1 MSKGLAEFGVRK
13 PVVVNLL
20 MAALIFGGL
29 VASTTLRKQF
39 FPETDPDTVSITLPY
54 PGAAPEEV
62 ESSLAI
68 KIEDALRGIDE
79 IKEISTTV
87 AEGGGGIIVKFKEGV
102 DVDAGLKDIE
112 REIDALQDLPDEA
125 EEITSQLIEPRLPV
139 IRVVL
144 SGIED
149 PVAMKKAARAVRD
162 DLRSLPDM
170 GEILIGGTRDYEIS
184 IDVDPVAMLQYGLS
198 LPRIS
203 QTIREWMTE
212 IPGGTIK
219 HDTGNVSLRT
229 LGVEERAQAIKQIP
243 LLAGPDG
250 TFVTVDDVATV
261 NEGFVDSDLEARYN
275 NQPATSLTIFKTGDQ
290 DIVKMAQMIRAYVA
304 GRSGEPYDYNTFEKA
319 QKAASD
325 IGELFGN
332 PPRDLQQSNNWKAWE
347 IGAQGQRPL
356 PAGAQVNATT
366 DLARFVEG
374 RLDLLTRNAI
384 YGSILVFA
392 TLLIFL
398 NWRAAMWVGVGLATA
413 ICGTLILMASFDIT
427 LNLLTMF
434 GLIVVLGLLVDD
446 AIVVS
451 ENIQSH
457 HDDSG
462 EGPIR
467 SAINGT
473 NEVFWP
479 VIATVLTSI
488 VAFLPLTFI
497 KGQIGTLLGALPMV
511 VACALAMSL
520 IESLLILPSH
530 MAHSLKRRDVQK
542 PNRLSQKI
550 KDYEQWRDTLL
561 MQRLIPAFGRMQAG
575 LLRVRYLTLAVALA
589 VLIGSFGMVAGERLG
604 FNFMPTDDA
613 ESFVIE
619 VRMPIGTPIHAT
631 RKIVKRIES
640 AALAEDEVK
649 SIESLIGASNN
660 LETGTANAPATH
672 IAQIFVELKPVE
684 ERERTSPQVTS
695 AIRKGLQGKIDEVER
710 ISYMQ
715 QSGGPGGA
723 DVTIRLISADSQVLH
738 DATAD
743 VKKLLMEYDQLY
755 DVADDANLGQDERE
769 VLVHPDAAMLGMNNG
784 EINRQLR
791 GFLFGL
797 ESHTFADREEDI
809 DVRVR
814 LDEATRGSLTQIQNA
829 WLVGP
834 QGEPIPMREMVS
846 IEDSSTYA
854 SINRVDRKRSVTV
867 TAAADA
873 NASPEQIVAELR
885 QPPKDKNNKVIKDEN
900 GNPLPSKLD
909 LIEAKYPGL
918 EIEFAGRQEQ
928 MADAFGSL
936 PYGFAAALA
945 MIYVILAWL
954 FQSYFQPLLVMC
966 VVPFATIGLIWGHL
980 LLGFDLTF
988 LSLIGFVALSGIVV
1002 NDSLILVQ
1010 FFNMKR
1016 GEGVPVY
1023 EALVA
1028 AGQARFRAI
1037 MLTTITT
1044 VLGLTP
1050 LILETSFQARFL
1062 IPMAISIA
1070 AGLISATIMILVV
1083 LPCIILAFDD
1093 LKRLLFLLWHGETM
1107 PDNAAHEGVY
1117 AGERDPE
1124 PA

>member
-1 MSKGLAEFGVRK
+1 MNLGISEFGVRK
-13 PVVVNLL
+13 PVVANLL
-20 MAALIFGGL
+20 MAALIVGGL

-39 FPETDPDTVSITLPY
+39 FPETDPDTATIAMPY

-68 KIEDALRGIDE
+68 KVEDALRGIDE
-79 IKEISTTV
+79 VDEIRTTV
-87 AEGGGGIIVKFKEGV
+87 AESGGGITVKFKEGV
-102 DVDAGLKDIE
+102 DVDKAMEDVD
-112 REIDALQDLPDEA
+112 REIDALQDLPTEA
-125 EEITSQLIEPRLPV
+125 EEITTQLIEPRLPV

-144 SGIED
+144 AGIED
-149 PVAMKKAARAVRD
+149 PYAMKQAIRTVRD

-170 GEILIGGTRDYEIS
+170 GEILIGGTRAYEIS
-184 IDVDPVAMLQYGLS
+184 LDVDPVAMLEYGLS

-203 QTIREWMTE
+203 QTIRDWMTE

-229 LGVEERAQAIKQIP
+229 LGVEERADAIRQIP
-243 LLAGPDG
+243 LIAAEDG
-250 TFVTVDDVATV
+250 TVITVGEIATV
-261 NEGFVDSDLEARYN
+261 TEGFVDSDLEARYDN
-275 NQPATSLTIFKTGDQ
+275 KPATSLTIFKVGDQ
-290 DIVKMAQMIRAYVA
+290 DIVKMAQMVRAYVD
-304 GRSGEPYDYNTFEKA
+304 GRSGVPYELTIADQLTKLA
-319 QKAASD
+319 TQRRPGGPSKSD
-325 IGELFGN
+325 T
-332 PPRDLQQSNNWKAWE
+332 QQAWE
-347 IGAQGQRPL
+347 LGAGSLKPL
-356 PAGAQVNATT
+356 PNGASIHATT

-384 YGSILVFA
+384 YGAMLVFL

-398 NWRAAMWVGVGLATA
+398 NWRAAMWVGIGLSTA
-413 ICGTLILMASFDIT
+413 ICGTLILMSAMDVT

-446 AIVVS
+446 AIVVA

-462 EGPIR
+462 ESPTK
-467 SAINGT
+467 SAINGA

-479 VIATVLTSI
+479 VVATVLTSI

-497 KGQIGTLLGALPMV
+497 KGQIGTLLGALPVV

-530 MAHSLKRRDVQK
+530 MGHSLEKGERAK
-542 PNRLSQKI
+542 KTRLSRWLQS
-550 KDYEQWRDTLL
+550 YEAWRDKLINE
-561 MQRLIPAFGRMQAG
+561 RVIPAFGRMQAS
-575 LLRVRYLTLAVALA
+575 LLRVRYLTLAIAVS
-589 VLIGSFGMVAGERLG
+589 VLIASAGMVAGERLA
-604 FNFMPTDDA
+604 FNFMPSDDA
-613 ESFVIE
+613 ESFVIDI
-619 VRMPIGTPIHAT
+619 RMPIGTPVEAT
-631 RKIVKRIES
+631 RNVVQRIEQVVLQ
-640 AALAEDEVK
+640 ADEVK
-649 SIESLIGASNN
+649 SMESLIGGSND
-660 LETGTANAPATH
+660 LETGSSNAPASH
-672 IAQIFVELKPVE
+672 VAQVFVELKPVE
-684 ERERTSPQVTS
+684 ERSRTSPQVTS
-695 AIRKGLQGKIDEVER
+695 EIRKTLQGQIDDVER

-715 QSGGPGGA
+715 QAGGPGGP
-723 DVTIRLISADSQVLH
+723 DVTIQLTSESPEQLRA
-738 DATAD
+738 ATGD
-743 VKKLLMEYDQLY
+743 VKKLLLEYDELF
-755 DVADDANLGQDERE
+755 DVADDANLGQSERK
-769 VLVHPDAAMLGMNNG
+769 VKVFPDAATLGMNNR
-784 EINRQLR
+784 EINTQLR

-797 ESHTFADREEDI
+797 EAHTFAEREEDI

-814 LDEATRGSLTQIQNA
+814 INEDMRGSLTQVQNA
-829 WLVGP
+829 WLVDP
-834 QGEPIPMREMVS
+834 QGRPVPMRELVE

-854 SINRVDRKRSVTV
+854 SINRVDRKRAVTV

-873 NASPEQIVAELR
+873 DASPEQIVAELR
-885 QPPKDKNNKVIKDEN
+885 QPPKDDEGN
-900 GNPLPSKLD
+900 VLTDAQGNPLPSKLD

-918 EIEFAGRQEQ
+918 EIGFAGRQEQ

-936 PYGFAAALA
+936 PYGFAAALV

-980 LLGFDLTF
+980 ALGFDLTF

-1016 GEGVPVY
+1016 AEGMSVY
-1023 EALVA
+1023 DALVA

-1070 AGLISATIMILVV
+1070 AGLISATVMILVV
-1083 LPCIILAFDD
+1083 LPCIILVFDD
-1093 LKRLLFLLWHGETM
+1093 IKGVLYFLWYGEKRD
-1107 PDNAAHEGVY
+1107 PDHKPEGTY
-1117 AGERDPE
+1117 AGSVET
-1124 PA
+1124 A

>member
-1 MSKGLAEFGVRK
+1 MNLGISEFGVRK
-13 PVVVNLL
+13 PVVANLL
-20 MAALIFGGL
+20 MAALIIGGL

-39 FPETDPDTVSITLPY
+39 FPETDPDTATISLPY

-68 KIEDALRGIDE
+68 KVEDALRGIDE
-79 IKEISTTV
+79 VDEIRTTV
-87 AEGGGGIIVKFKEGV
+87 AEGGGGITVKFKEGV
-102 DVDAGLKDIE
+102 DVDAAMEDVD
-112 REIDALQDLPDEA
+112 REIDALQDLPEEA
-125 EEITSQLIEPRLPV
+125 EEITTQLIEPRLPV

-144 SGIED
+144 AGVED
-149 PVAMKKAARAVRD
+149 DYAMKQAIRTVRD

-170 GEILIGGTRDYEIS
+170 GEILIGGTRGYEIN
-184 IDVDPVAMLQYGLS
+184 IDVDPVAMLEYGLS

-203 QTIREWMTE
+203 QTIRDWMTE

-219 HDTGNVSLRT
+219 HNTGNVSLRT
-229 LGVEERAQAIKQIP
+229 LGVEERAITIRQIP
-243 LLAGPDG
+243 LLAREDG
-250 TFVTVDDVATV
+250 TIITVGEVATV
-261 NEGFVDSDLEARYN
+261 TEGFVDSDLEARYD
-275 NQPATSLTIFKTGDQ
+275 NQPATSLTIFKVGDQ
-290 DIVKMAQMIRAYVA
+290 DIVHMAQMVRAYVD
-304 GRSGEPYDYNTFEKA
+304 GRNGIPYELTIQEQVQQLATRRKSDGPSK
-319 QKAASD
+319 SD
-325 IGELFGN
+325 IQE
-332 PPRDLQQSNNWKAWE
+332 AWE
-347 IGAQGQRPL
+347 LGAQALKPL
-356 PAGAQVNATT
+356 PEGASIHATT

-384 YGSILVFA
+384 YGAMLVFL
-392 TLLIFL
+392 TLLVFL
-398 NWRAAMWVGVGLATA
+398 NWRAAMWVGVGLSTA
-413 ICGTLILMASFDIT
+413 ICGTLILMSAMDIT

-457 HDDSG
+457 HDDSH
-462 EGPIR
+462 ETPTR
-467 SAINGT
+467 SAINGA

-479 VIATVLTSI
+479 VVATVLTSI

-497 KGQIGTLLGALPMV
+497 KGQIGTLLGALPVV

-530 MAHSLKRRDVQK
+530 MGHSLEKRDKKRSNRFTRALKAYEDGRDRIMNERV
-542 PNRLSQKI
+542 
-550 KDYEQWRDTLL
+550 
-561 MQRLIPAFGRMQAG
+561 IPAFGRMQAH
-575 LLRVRYLTLAVALA
+575 LLHTRYFTLAIAIA
-589 VLIGSFGMVAGERLG
+589 VLVGSFGMVAGERLP
-604 FNFMPTDDA
+604 FNFMPADDA
-613 ESFVIE
+613 ESFVID
-619 VRMPIGTPIHAT
+619 VRMPIGTPVHVT
-631 RKIVKRIES
+631 RDVVQRIE
-640 AALAEDEVK
+640 AVVLDERPEVK
-649 SIESLIGASNN
+649 SIESLIGGSND
-660 LETGTANAPATH
+660 LETGTSNAPASH
-672 IAQIFVELKPVE
+672 VAQVFVELEAVE
-684 ERERTSPQVTS
+684 KRSRTSPQITT
-695 AIRKGLQGKIDEVER
+695 AIRKKLQGKIDDVER

-715 QSGGPGGA
+715 QAGGPGGP
-723 DVTIRLISADSQVLH
+723 DVTIRLTSESPEQLRL
-738 DATAD
+738 ATGE
-743 VKKLLMEYDQLY
+743 VKKLLMEYDELF
-755 DVADDANLGQDERE
+755 DVADDANLGQSERKIY
-769 VLVHPDAAMLGMNNG
+769 VYPDAATLGMNNR
-784 EINRQLR
+784 EINTQLR

-797 ESHTFADREEDI
+797 EAHTFAEREEDI

-814 LDEATRGSLTQIQNA
+814 IDEETRGSLTQVQNA
-829 WLVGP
+829 WLVDP
-834 QGEPIPMREMVS
+834 QGRPVPMRELVE

-854 SINRVDRKRSVTV
+854 SINRVDRKRAVTV

-873 NASPEQIVAELR
+873 DASPEQIVAELR
-885 QPPKDKNNKVIKDEN
+885 QPPKDDDGKVLTDKD

-918 EIEFAGRQEQ
+918 EIGFGGRQEQ

-936 PYGFAAALA
+936 PYGFMAALV

-954 FQSYFQPLLVMC
+954 FQSYFQPILVMC

-1016 GEGVPVY
+1016 GEGMPAY
-1023 EALVA
+1023 DALVA

-1070 AGLISATIMILVV
+1070 AGLISATVMILVV

-1093 LKRLLFLLWHGETM
+1093 LKGVLHLLWHGEKRD
-1107 PDNAAHEGVY
+1107 PQHKPEGTY
-1117 AGERDPE
+1117 AGS
-1124 PA
+1124 AKTA

>member
-1 MSKGLAEFGVRK
+1 MNFGLSEFGVRK
-13 PVVVNLL
+13 PVVANLL
-20 MAALIFGGL
+20 MAALIVGGL

-39 FPETDPDTVSITLPY
+39 FPETEPDTATIALPY

-68 KIEDALRGIDE
+68 KVEDALRGIDE
-79 IKEISTTV
+79 VDEIRTTV
-87 AEGGGGIIVKFKEGV
+87 AEGGGGITIKFKEGV
-102 DVDAGLKDIE
+102 DVDAAMDDVK
-112 REIDALQDLPDEA
+112 REIDALQDLPNEA

-144 SGIED
+144 AGIED
-149 PVAMKKAARAVRD
+149 PYAMKKAIRMVRD

-170 GEILIGGTRDYEIS
+170 GEILIGGTRAYEIS
-184 IDVDPVAMLQYGLS
+184 LEVDPVAMLEFGLS

-203 QTIREWMTE
+203 QTIRDWMTE

-229 LGVEERAQAIKQIP
+229 LGVDERADAIRQIP
-243 LLAGPDG
+243 LIANEDG
-250 TFVTVDDVATV
+250 TVITVGEIATV
-261 NEGFVDSDLEARYN
+261 TEGFVDSDLEARYN
-275 NQPATSLTIFKTGDQ
+275 NQPATSLTIFKVGAQ
-290 DIVKMAQMIRAYVA
+290 DIVHMAKMVRAYVD
-304 GRSGEPYDYNTFEKA
+304 GRSGKPYQLTVADQLTQA
-319 QKAASD
+319 MTQRQPGGPSQSD
-325 IGELFGN
+325 T
-332 PPRDLQQSNNWKAWE
+332 QKAWE
-347 IGAQGQRPL
+347 LGASALKPL
-356 PAGAQVNATT
+356 PNGASIHATT

-384 YGSILVFA
+384 YGAMLVFL
-392 TLLIFL
+392 TLLVFL
-398 NWRAAMWVGVGLATA
+398 NWRAAMWVGVGLSTA
-413 ICGTLILMASFDIT
+413 ICGTLILMSVMDIT

-462 EGPIR
+462 ESPTQ
-467 SAINGT
+467 SAINGA

-479 VIATVLTSI
+479 VVATVLTSI

-497 KGQIGTLLGALPMV
+497 KGQIGTLLGALPVV

-530 MAHSLKRRDVQK
+530 MGHSLEKRDKKRS
-542 PNRLSQKI
+542 NRLTAGLKA
-550 KDYEQWRDTLL
+550 YEDWRDR
-561 MQRLIPAFGRMQAG
+561 MMNQRIIPAFGRMQAH
-575 LLRVRYLTLAVALA
+575 LLHTRYFTLAIAIA
-589 VLIGSFGMVAGERLG
+589 VLIASAGMVAGERLP

-613 ESFVIE
+613 ESFVID
-619 VRMPIGTPIHAT
+619 VRMPIGTPVDAT
-631 RKIVKRIES
+631 RRVVQRIE
-640 AALAEDEVK
+640 AVVLGEKPEVK
-649 SIESLIGASNN
+649 SIESLVGGSSD
-660 LETGTANAPATH
+660 LETGSSNAPASH
-672 IAQIFVELKPVE
+672 VAQIFVELEAVE
-684 ERERTSPQVTS
+684 RRERTSPQIIT
-695 AIRKGLQGKIDEVER
+695 AIRKQLQGQIDDVER

-715 QSGGPGGA
+715 QAGGPGGP
-723 DVTIRLISADSQVLH
+723 DVTIRLTSDSPEQLRV
-738 DATAD
+738 ATDD
-743 VKKLLMEYDQLY
+743 VKKLLMEYDELF
-755 DVADDANLGQDERE
+755 DVADDANLGQSERK
-769 VLVHPDAAMLGMNNG
+769 VTVFPDAAMLGMNNR
-784 EINRQLR
+784 EINTQLR
-791 GFLFGL
+791 GFLLGL
-797 ESHTFADREEDI
+797 EAHTFAEREEDI

-814 LDEATRGSLTQIQNA
+814 INEDARGSLTQVVNA
-829 WLVGP
+829 WLVDP
-834 QGEPIPMREMVS
+834 QGRPVPMRELVE

-854 SINRVDRKRSVTV
+854 SINRVDRKRAVTV
-867 TAAADA
+867 TAAAAAD
-873 NASPEQIVAELR
+873 ASPEQIVAELK
-885 QPPKDKNNKVIKDEN
+885 QPPKDKNGNILKDN
-900 GNPLPSKLD
+900 QGQPLPSKIA

-918 EIEFAGRQEQ
+918 KISFAGRQEQ
-928 MADAFGSL
+928 MSDAFSSL
-936 PYGFAAALA
+936 PYGFAAALV

-980 LLGFDLTF
+980 ILGFDLTF

-1016 GEGVPVY
+1016 AEGQSVY
-1023 EALVA
+1023 DALVA

-1070 AGLISATIMILVV
+1070 GGLISATVMILVV

-1093 LKRLLFLLWHGETM
+1093 LKALLHFLWHGEK
-1107 PDNAAHEGVY
+1107 
-1117 AGERDPE
+1117 RDPDHKPE
-1124 PA
+1124 GTFAGGMESAT

>member
-1 MSKGLAEFGVRK
+1 MNLGISEFGVRK

-20 MAALIFGGL
+20 MAALILGGV

-39 FPETDPDTVSITLPY
+39 FPETDPDTATITLPY
-54 PGAAPEEV
+54 PGAAPEEA

-68 KIEDALRGIDE
+68 KVEDALRGIDE
-79 IKEISTTV
+79 VDEIYTTV
-87 AEGGGGIIVKFKEGV
+87 AEGGGGITIKFKEGV
-102 DVDAGLKDIE
+102 DVDAAMEDVD
-112 REIDALQDLPDEA
+112 REIDALQDLPTEA

-144 SGIED
+144 AGVDD
-149 PVAMKKAARAVRD
+149 PYAMKQAIRTVRD

-170 GEILIGGTRDYEIS
+170 GEILIGGTRAYEINLD
-184 IDVDPVAMLQYGLS
+184 IDPVAMLEFGLS

-203 QTIREWMTE
+203 QTIRDWMTE

-229 LGVEERAQAIKQIP
+229 LGVDERADEIRKIP
-243 LLAGPDG
+243 LLAQEDG
-250 TFVTVDDVATV
+250 TVITVGEVAKVT
-261 NEGFVDSDLEARYN
+261 EGFVDSDLQARYD
-275 NQPATSLTIFKTGDQ
+275 NQPATSLTIFKVGDQ
-290 DIVKMAQMIRAYVA
+290 DIVKMAQLVRAYVD
-304 GRSGEPYDYNTFEKA
+304 GRSGEPYNLTTADQLMKLATQNKPGGPST
-319 QKAASD
+319 SD
-325 IGELFGN
+325 T
-332 PPRDLQQSNNWKAWE
+332 QQAWE
-347 IGAQGQRPL
+347 LGARALKPL
-356 PAGAQVNATT
+356 PEGASLHATT

-384 YGSILVFA
+384 YGAMLVFL

-398 NWRAAMWVGVGLATA
+398 NWRAAMWVGIGLSTA
-413 ICGTLILMASFDIT
+413 ICGTLILMSAMDIT

-462 EGPIR
+462 ETPTT
-467 SAINGT
+467 SAINGA

-479 VIATVLTSI
+479 VVATVLTSI

-497 KGQIGTLLGALPMV
+497 KGQIGTLLGALPVV

-530 MAHSLKRRDVQK
+530 MGHSLEKREKKRS
-542 PNRLSQKI
+542 NRITRGLKA
-550 KDYEQWRDTLL
+550 YEDWRDRV
-561 MQRLIPAFGRMQAG
+561 MAERIIPAFGRMQAR
-575 LLRVRYLTLAVALA
+575 LLQVRYLTLAIAVSALIA
-589 VLIGSFGMVAGERLG
+589 SAGMVAGERLP

-613 ESFVIE
+613 ESFVID
-619 VRMPIGTPIHAT
+619 VRMPIGTPVEAT
-631 RKIVKRIES
+631 RAVVQRIE
-640 AALAEDEVK
+640 AVVLNEKPEVK
-649 SIESLIGASNN
+649 SIESLIGGSSD
-660 LETGTANAPATH
+660 LETGRSNAPASH
-672 IAQIFVELKPVE
+672 VAQVFVELEAVE
-684 ERERTSPQVTS
+684 KRNRTSPQITT
-695 AIRKGLQGKIDEVER
+695 AIRKALQGKIDDVER

-715 QSGGPGGA
+715 QAGGPGGP
-723 DVTIRLISADSQVLH
+723 DVTIRLISEDPGQLRA
-738 DATAD
+738 ATD
-743 VKKLLMEYDQLY
+743 EVKKLLMAYDELF
-755 DVADDANLGQDERE
+755 DVADDANLGQSERK
-769 VLVHPDAAMLGMNNG
+769 VRVYPDAAMLGMNNR
-784 EINRQLR
+784 EINTQLR

-797 ESHTFADREEDI
+797 EAHTFAEREEDI

-814 LDEATRGSLTQIQNA
+814 IDEDTRGSLTQVQNA
-829 WLVGP
+829 WLVDP
-834 QGEPIPMREMVS
+834 QGRPVPMRELVE

-854 SINRVDRKRSVTV
+854 SINRVDRKRAVTV

-873 NASPEQIVAELR
+873 DASPEQIVAALR
-885 QPPKDKNNKVIKDEN
+885 QPPKDDDGNVLKDAD
-900 GNPLPSKLD
+900 GRPQPSKFAQ
-909 LIEAKYPGL
+909 IEAQYPGL
-918 EIEFAGRQEQ
+918 AIEFAGRQKQ

-936 PYGFAAALA
+936 PYGFMAALV

-1016 GEGVPVY
+1016 SEGMNVY
-1023 EALVA
+1023 DALVA

-1070 AGLISATIMILVV
+1070 AGLISATVMILVV
-1083 LPCIILAFDD
+1083 LPCIILVFDD
-1093 LKRLLFLLWHGETM
+1093 LKGVLHFLWHGEKRAEDHK
-1107 PDNAAHEGVY
+1107 PEGTY
-1117 AGERDPE
+1117 AGSIE

>member
-1 MSKGLAEFGVRK
+1 MNLGISEFGVRK
-13 PVVVNLL
+13 PVVANLL
-20 MAALIFGGL
+20 MAALIIGGL
-29 VASTTLRKQF
+29 VAATTLRKQF
-39 FPETDPDTVSITLPY
+39 FPETDPDTASISLPY

-68 KIEDALRGIDE
+68 KVEDALRGIDE
-79 IKEISTTV
+79 VDEIRTTV
-87 AEGGGGIIVKFKEGV
+87 AEGGGGITVKFKEGV
-102 DVDAGLKDIE
+102 DVDTAMEDVD
-112 REIDALQDLPDEA
+112 REIDALQDLPEEA
-125 EEITSQLIEPRLPV
+125 EEITTRLIEPRLPV

-144 SGIED
+144 AGVED
-149 PVAMKKAARAVRD
+149 PYAMKQAIRTIRD

-170 GEILIGGTRDYEIS
+170 GEILIGGTRAYEIN
-184 IDVDPVAMLQYGLS
+184 IDIDPVAMLEYGLA

-219 HDTGNVSLRT
+219 HNTGNVSLRT
-229 LGVEERAQAIKQIP
+229 LGVEERAIAIRQIP
-243 LLAGPDG
+243 LIAKEDG
-250 TFVTVDDVATV
+250 TVITVGEVATV
-261 NEGFVDSDLEARYN
+261 TEGFVDSDLEARYD
-275 NQPATSLTIFKTGDQ
+275 NQPATSLTIFKVGDQ
-290 DIVKMAQMIRAYVA
+290 DIVKMAQMVRAYVD
-304 GRSGEPYDYNTFEKA
+304 GRSGRPY
-319 QKAASD
+319 
-325 IGELFGN
+325 ELTIADQLTQLATQRKPGG
-332 PPRDLQQSNNWKAWE
+332 PTKSNNQQAWE
-347 IGAQGQRPL
+347 LGAKAIKPM
-356 PAGAQVNATT
+356 PEGASIHATT

-384 YGSILVFA
+384 YGAILVFL

-398 NWRAAMWVGVGLATA
+398 NWRAAMWVGVGLSTA
-413 ICGTLILMASFDIT
+413 ICGTLILMAAIDIT

-462 EGPIR
+462 ETPTK
-467 SAINGT
+467 SAINGA

-479 VIATVLTSI
+479 VVATVLTSI

-530 MAHSLKRRDVQK
+530 MGHSLEKSERAK
-542 PNRLSQKI
+542 TNRLSNWLKG
-550 KDYEQWRDTLL
+550 YEAWRDKLIHK
-561 MQRLIPAFGRMQAG
+561 RIIPAFGRMQSR
-575 LLRVRYLTLAVALA
+575 LLEVRYLTMAIALA
-589 VLIGSFGMVAGERLG
+589 VLIGSFGMVAGERLP
-604 FNFMPTDDA
+604 FNFMPADDA

-619 VRMPIGTPIHAT
+619 LRMPIGTPIDAT
-631 RKIVKRIES
+631 REVVQRIETVV
-640 AALAEDEVK
+640 LGEKPEVK
-649 SIESLIGASNN
+649 SIESLVGGSNDI
-660 LETGTANAPATH
+660 ETGTSNAPASH
-672 IAQIFVELKPVE
+672 VAQIFVELEKVE
-684 ERERTSPQVTS
+684 KRNRTSPQITTD
-695 AIRKGLQGKIDEVER
+695 IRKKLQGKIDDVER

-715 QSGGPGGA
+715 QAGGPGGP
-723 DVTIRLISADSQVLH
+723 DVTIRLTSESPQQLR
-738 DATAD
+738 DATD
-743 VKKLLMEYDQLY
+743 EVKKLLMAYDELF
-755 DVADDANLGQDERE
+755 DVADDSNLGQSERK
-769 VLVHPDAAMLGMNNG
+769 VRVFPDAAMLGMNNR
-784 EINRQLR
+784 EINTQLR

-797 ESHTFADREEDI
+797 EAHTFAEREEDI

-814 LDEATRGSLTQIQNA
+814 IDEQTRGSLTQVQNA
-829 WLVGP
+829 WLVDP
-834 QGEPIPMREMVS
+834 QGRPVPMRELVE

-854 SINRVDRKRSVTV
+854 SINRVDRKRAVTV
-867 TAAADA
+867 TAAAAA

-885 QPPKDKNNKVIKDEN
+885 QPPKDDEGNIIKDEA
-900 GNPLPSKLD
+900 GNPLPSKLA

-918 EIEFAGRQEQ
+918 EIGFGGRQEQ
-928 MADAFGSL
+928 MADAFSSL
-936 PYGFAAALA
+936 PYGFAAALV

-1016 GEGVPVY
+1016 GEGLSVY
-1023 EALVA
+1023 DALVA

-1070 AGLISATIMILVV
+1070 AGLISATVMILVV
-1083 LPCIILAFDD
+1083 LPCIILVFDD
-1093 LKRLLFLLWHGETM
+1093 IKGVLHLLWHGEKRD
-1107 PDNAAHEGVY
+1107 PDHKPEGTY
-1117 AGERDPE
+1117 AGNVE
-1124 PA
+1124 AT

>member
-1 MSKGLAEFGVRK
+1 MNMGISEFGVRK
-13 PVVVNLL
+13 PVVANLL
-20 MAALIFGGL
+20 MAALIIGGL

-39 FPETDPDTVSITLPY
+39 FPETDPDTATIAIPY

-68 KIEDALRGIDE
+68 KVEDALRGIDE
-79 IKEISTTV
+79 VDEIRTTV
-87 AEGGGGIIVKFKEGV
+87 AEGGGGITVKFKEGV
-102 DVDAGLKDIE
+102 DVDSAMEDVD
-112 REIDALQDLPDEA
+112 REIDALQDLPEEA
-125 EEITSQLIEPRLPV
+125 EEITTQLIEPRLPV

-144 SGIED
+144 AGIED
-149 PVAMKKAARAVRD
+149 PYAMKQAIRTVRD

-170 GEILIGGTRDYEIS
+170 GEILIGGTRAYEINL
-184 IDVDPVAMLQYGLS
+184 DVDPVAMLEYGLS

-203 QTIREWMTE
+203 QTIRDWMTE

-229 LGVEERAQAIKQIP
+229 LGVEERADAIRRIP
-243 LLAGPDG
+243 LLATEDG
-250 TFVTVDDVATV
+250 AVITVGEVATV
-261 NEGFVDSDLEARYN
+261 SEGFVDSDLEARYD
-275 NQPATSLTIFKTGDQ
+275 NQPATSLTIFKVGDQ
-290 DIVKMAQMIRAYVA
+290 DIVHMAQMVRAYVK
-304 GRSGEPYDYNTFEKA
+304 GRSGEPYELTTADQLTQAMTKRRPGGPTMSDA
-319 QKAASD
+319 Q
-325 IGELFGN
+325 
-332 PPRDLQQSNNWKAWE
+332 QAWE
-347 IGAQGQRPL
+347 LGAKALKPL
-356 PAGAQVNATT
+356 PDGASIHATT

-384 YGSILVFA
+384 YGAMLVFL
-392 TLLIFL
+392 TLLVFL
-398 NWRAAMWVGVGLATA
+398 NWRAAMWVGVGLSTA
-413 ICGTLILMASFDIT
+413 ICGTLILMSALDVT

-462 EGPIR
+462 ESPTN
-467 SAINGT
+467 SAINGA

-479 VIATVLTSI
+479 VVATVMTSI

-497 KGQIGTLLGALPMV
+497 KGQIGTLLGALPVV

-530 MAHSLKRRDVQK
+530 MGHSLEKRDK
-542 PNRLSQKI
+542 LKSNRLSRLLKR
-550 KDYEQWRDTLL
+550 YEDGRDRW
-561 MQRLIPAFGRMQAG
+561 MNERIIPAFGRMQAA
-575 LLRVRYLTLAVALA
+575 LLRVRYLTMAVAVSA
-589 VLIGSFGMVAGERLG
+589 LIASAGMVAGERLP
-604 FNFMPTDDA
+604 FNFMPSDDA
-613 ESFVIE
+613 ESFVID
-619 VRMPIGTPIHAT
+619 VRMPIGTPIDAT
-631 RKIVKRIES
+631 RDVAKRIES
-640 AALAEDEVK
+640 VVLQEKPEVK
-649 SIESLIGASNN
+649 SIESLIGGSND
-660 LETGTANAPATH
+660 LETGSSNAPASH
-672 IAQIFVELKPVE
+672 VAQIFVELEAVE
-684 ERERTSPQVTS
+684 KRSRTSPQITT
-695 AIRKGLQGKIDEVER
+695 AIRKKLQGKIDDVER

-715 QSGGPGGA
+715 QAGGPGGP
-723 DVTIRLISADSQVLH
+723 DVTIRLTSESPEQLRA
-738 DATAD
+738 ATSD
-743 VKKLLMEYDQLY
+743 VKKLLLEYDELF
-755 DVADDANLGQDERE
+755 DVADDANLGQAERK
-769 VLVHPDAAMLGMNNG
+769 VRVFPDAAMLGMNNR
-784 EINRQLR
+784 EINTQLR

-797 ESHTFADREEDI
+797 EAHTFAEREEDI

-814 LDEATRGSLTQIQNA
+814 IDEDTRSSLTQVQNA
-829 WLVGP
+829 WLVDP
-834 QGEPIPMREMVS
+834 QGRPVPMRELVQ

-854 SINRVDRKRSVTV
+854 SINRVDRKRAVTV

-873 NASPEQIVAELR
+873 DASPEQIVAELR
-885 QPPKDKNNKVIKDEN
+885 QPPKDDQDKVLTDEQ
-900 GNPLPSKLD
+900 GNPLPSKLE

-918 EIEFAGRQEQ
+918 EIGFGGRQEQ

-936 PYGFAAALA
+936 PYGFMAALV

-954 FQSYFQPLLVMC
+954 FQSYFQPILVMC

-980 LLGFDLTF
+980 ALGFDLTF

-1010 FFNMKR
+1010 FFNMKTS
-1016 GEGVPVY
+1016 EGMSVY
-1023 EALVA
+1023 DALVA

-1070 AGLISATIMILVV
+1070 AGLISATVMILVV
-1083 LPCIILAFDD
+1083 LPCIILVFDD
-1093 LKRLLFLLWHGETM
+1093 IKGILHFLWFGEQRK
-1107 PDNAAHEGVY
+1107 PEQVQASSHAATVET
-1117 AGERDPE
+1117 A
-1124 PA
+1124 